1 MSRKLEQK
9 WASSIAAMK
18 AVQVAFDL
26 DSKLQYAIRLAA
38 LEEGLSPSDQI
49 RAMLDLPVTTR
60 PKRPRLTVTLSGD
73 DYLRLGER
81 YGLLPDD
88 QLEIKK
94 RVMQELAEQADA
106 LLKDD

>member
-1 MSRKLEQK
+1 MSKKLEQK

-26 DSKLQYAIRLAA
+26 DTRLQYAIRLAA

-49 RAMLDLPVTTR
+49 RSMLELPVTTR
-60 PKRPRLTVTLSGD
+60 PKRPRLTVTLNGD
-73 DYLRLGER
+73 DYQRLGKR
-81 YGLLPDD
+81 YGVAADD

-94 RVMQELAEQADA
+94 KVMQELAEQADT
-106 LLKDD
+106 LLKDN